1 MVGLFFV
8 ISRFKFNKIEALDI
22 RERIYELPKWL
33 LVFFII
39 IAFSRTVSADKTK
52 PALKALEKGEF
63 DKVEE
68 ILQKSLAKNAID
80 PGSKFVYSILYS
92 IDSFS
97 RFNLDSAHFNI
108 IEAQQDYQLL
118 DKKDQ
123 DNLAKDEVTLEL
135 ISEQHHYVDSLAF
148 LKARR
153 KNTIASIN
161 YFIANYSNSKQ
172 YPAAIHTRN
181 SLAFQ
186 NAAKQNTWQSFKTFI
201 EEYPEALDVSKAQQK
216 YDKLIFEEK
225 TQNGSLEQLESFLK
239 VHPQTPYRN
248 DLEERIFGFLSVLG
262 EDRKISRFIEDYQ
275 NPKWQKRGMDILF
288 YLHPKGNQFSGLL
301 NSPEWAFY
309 LDSLSQFEE
318 LNSSSWIPFF
328 EDNKYGFAD
337 LNGELKLDIQF
348 DAIGEDNYCGNIQAD
363 VLEVTL
369 GTSHLLVNRRL
380 DTVFIGDFSNYKN
393 LGNGILKITKNK
405 KVGAI
410 HSTGFS
416 ILPFDYEE
424 ISVLNKQLLKV
435 RLSGKYGLHGILGK
449 EIVPPEY
456 DDIYI
461 SGSYIIFEKNEKIS
475 IDVIEPFI
483 QEALV
488 KKKEP
493 ELKYEDFEIIGT
505 KVICFEGAK
514 EVLLDSLLNEI
525 VPFATQRINTKFDTW
540 VIKQPDGYRLFNN
553 QNEKLEPEVY
563 RKVIQNEKWLA
574 VIGNNKWSLY
584 SKSLSEVPM
593 VGLDSV
599 NLLGE
604 DIALIFRGKSGMAIF
619 PNKKIVEF
627 SKDEKLRSISSNKN
641 TEVHFLVISRNGKN
655 TLYKN
660 GERVIESVYEIGYI
674 SDEVFSAK
682 ARGEYGAMDSQARL
696 IMRIRYDAIGEAE
709 NGISPVI
716 YNGRFGAY
724 NFNDKILISLKFDE
738 KLKPYNEHILI
749 TKFREKKGL
758 HSIKNENILD
768 TEYDELVFWSDSVAL
783 VKNMEHWSLFNFYTE
798 ENLLAEMSDFE
809 FISKNENDLVIK
821 FRTSSGMGVY
831 SSLSGLLFEPTFN
844 DVMNIGTPQTPLYFC
859 EKSIPE
865 ADYYVAVYK
874 NAKGETVRTH
884 AYRGEEYERIVCE
897 E

>member
-1 MVGLFFV
+1 
-8 ISRFKFNKIEALDI
+8 LDI
-22 RERIYELPKWL
+22 KERICEVPKWL
-33 LVFFII
+33 IVFFII
-39 IAFSRTVSADKTK
+39 ITVSYTANADKTK
-52 PALKALEKGEF
+52 SALKALEKGEF

-68 ILQKSLAKNAID
+68 ILQKSLAKNTLD
-80 PGSKFVYSILYS
+80 PSSKFVYSILYS
-92 IDSFS
+92 IDSFL
-97 RFNLDSAHFNI
+97 RFNLDSAHFHI
-108 IEAQQDYQLL
+108 INAQKDYNLL
-118 DKKDQ
+118 DGKDQ
-123 DNLAKDEVTLEL
+123 ENLAKDDVTIAL
-135 ISEQHHYVDSLAF
+135 IDKQHQHVDSLAY
-148 LKARR
+148 LY
-153 KNTIASIN
+153 ASGINSIEAFN
-161 YFIANYSNSKQ
+161 YFISDFKDSKQ
-172 YPAAIHTRN
+172 YLTAIKVRN
-181 SLAFQ
+181 SIAFQ
-186 NAAKQNTWQSFKTFI
+186 KADKRNTWQSFKSFL
-201 EEYPEALDVSKAQQK
+201 EEYPKATEVSEAQKK

-225 TQNGSLEQLESFLK
+225 TESGTLEQLESFLEE
-239 VHPQTPYRN
+239 HPQTPYRN
-248 DLEERIFGFLSVLG
+248 NIEENIFNLLSVLG

-275 NPKWQKRGMDILF
+275 NPKWQKRGMGILF
-288 YLHPKGNQFSGLL
+288 YLHPKSSEFSKHLK
-301 NSPEWAFY
+301 SPKWKFY

-318 LNSSSWIPFF
+318 LNSSPWVPFF

-348 DAIGEDNYCGNIQAD
+348 DAIGEDTYCGNIYAD
-363 VLEVTL
+363 VLEVAI
-369 GTSHLLVNRRL
+369 GTSHLLVNRKL
-380 DTVFIGDFSNYKN
+380 DTIFVGDFSNYKN

-416 ILPFDYEE
+416 ILPFEYEE

-435 RLSGKYGLHGILGK
+435 RKSGKYGLYGILGK
-449 EIVPPEY
+449 EIIPPEY
-456 DDIYI
+456 DNIYI
-461 SGSYIIFEKNEKIS
+461 SGNYIIFEKDEKIS
-475 IDVIEPFI
+475 IDVLEPFI
-483 QEALV
+483 QKALD
-488 KKKEP
+488 KKMKP
-493 ELKYEDFEIIGT
+493 VLKYEDFEIINK
-505 KVICFEGAK
+505 KVICFEGDK

-525 VPFATQRINTKFDTW
+525 IPFSTQRINTKFDTW
-540 VIKQPDGYRLFNN
+540 VIKQPDGYRLFDH

-563 RKVIQNEKWLA
+563 REVIQNEKWLA
-574 VIGNNKWSLY
+574 VIGSNKWSLY

-604 DIALIFRGKSGMAIF
+604 DIALIFRDKAGMAIF

-660 GERVIESVYEIGYI
+660 GARVIESVYEIGYI

-682 ARGEYGAMDSQARL
+682 ARGEFGAMDSQARL

-738 KLKPYNEHILI
+738 KLKPYNDHLLI

-768 TEYDELVFWSDSVAL
+768 TEYDELLYWSDSVAL
-783 VKNMEHWSLFNFYTE
+783 VKNLEHWSLFNFYTE
-798 ENLLAEMSDFE
+798 ENLLTEMSDFE
-809 FISKNENDLVIK
+809 FISKDEGDLVIK

-831 SSLSGLLFEPTFN
+831 SSLNGLLFEPTFN
-844 DVMNIGTPQTPLYFC
+844 DVINIGTPKTPLYFC

-874 NAKGETVRTH
+874 NAIGETVRTH
-884 AYRGEEYERIVCE
+884 AYRGEEYLRIVCE

>member
-1 MVGLFFV
+1 
-8 ISRFKFNKIEALDI
+8 LDI
-22 RERIYELPKWL
+22 KERICEVPRWL
-33 LVFFII
+33 IVFFLII
-39 IAFSRTVSADKTK
+39 TLSHTANADKTK

-68 ILQKSLAKNAID
+68 ILQKTLAKNTLD
-80 PGSKFVYSILYS
+80 PGAKFVYSILYS

-108 IEAQQDYQLL
+108 KEAEKNYKLL

-123 DNLAKDEVTLEL
+123 DNLAKDEVTLKL
-135 ISEQHHYVDSLAF
+135 ISEQHHHVDSLAY
-148 LKARR
+148 LY
-153 KNTIASIN
+153 ASGINSIDALN
-161 YFIANYSNSKQ
+161 YFISNYDDSKQ
-172 YPAAIHTRN
+172 YLTAIRARN
-181 SLAFQ
+181 SVAFQ
-186 NAAKQNTWQSFKTFI
+186 KVSKIDTWQSFKTFM
-201 EEYPEALDVSKAQQK
+201 EEYPKADDVPKAQKK
-216 YDKLIFEEK
+216 YERLIFEEK
-225 TQNGSLEQLESFLK
+225 TQNGSLEQLESFLEEF
-239 VHPQTPYRN
+239 PQTPYRN
-248 DLEERIFGFLSVLG
+248 SLEERIFNLVSVLG
-262 EDRKISRFIEDYQ
+262 EDRKISKFIEDYQ
-275 NPKWQKRGMDILF
+275 NPKWQKRGMDILY
-288 YLHPKGNQFSGLL
+288 YLHSKNSQFSRLL
-301 NSPEWAFY
+301 DSPKWRFY

-318 LNSSSWIPFF
+318 LNSSPWVPLY

-348 DAIGEDNYCGNIQAD
+348 DAIGEDTYCGNIQAD
-363 VLEVTL
+363 VLEVTI
-369 GTSHLLVNRRL
+369 GKAHLLVNRKL
-380 DTVFIGDFSNYKN
+380 DTIFVGDFSNYKN
-393 LGNGILKITKNK
+393 LGNGILEIIKNK
-405 KVGAI
+405 KAGAI

-416 ILPFDYEE
+416 ILPFEYEE
-424 ISVLNKQLLKV
+424 ISVLNKQLIKV
-435 RLSGKYGLHGILGK
+435 RKDGKYGLHGILGK

-461 SGSYIIFEKNEKIS
+461 SKNYIIFEKDGKIS
-475 IDVIEPFI
+475 IDIIETFI
-483 QEALV
+483 QEAMVKV
-488 KKKEP
+488 KKP
-493 ELKYEDFEIIGT
+493 ELKYEDFEIIEK
-505 KVICFEGAK
+505 KVICFEGNK

-525 VPFATQRINTKFDTW
+525 VPFTEQRINTKYDNW
-540 VIKQPDGYRLFNN
+540 VIKQPDGYRLFDH
-553 QNEKLEPEVY
+553 QTGKLEPEVY

-574 VIGNNKWSLY
+574 VIGINKWSLY

-593 VGLDSV
+593 VDLDSV

-604 DIALIFRGKSGMAIF
+604 DIALIIRDDAGMAIF

-655 TLYKN
+655 TLYRN
-660 GERVIESVYEIGYI
+660 GERVIESIYEIGYI

-682 ARGEYGAMDSQARL
+682 ARGEFGAMDSKARL
-696 IMRIRYDAIGEAE
+696 IMRIRYDAIGESE
-709 NGISPVI
+709 KGISPVI

-738 KLKPYNEHILI
+738 KLKPYNEHLLI

-768 TEYDELVFWSDSVAL
+768 TEYDELIYWSDSVAL
-783 VKNMEHWSLFNFYTE
+783 VKKLEHWSLLNFYTE

-809 FISKNENDLVIK
+809 FISKDEGNLVIK

-831 SSLSGLLFEPTFN
+831 SSLNGLLFEPTFN
-844 DVMNIGTPQTPLYFC
+844 DVINIGSPNTPLYFC

-874 NAKGETVRTH
+874 NALGETVRTH
-884 AYRGEEYERIVCE
+884 AYRGEEYLRIVCE
-897 E
+897 K